1 MKIEA
6 KKIGNSTGFI
16 VPSNVATRLG
26 IEAGKVFY
34 LSEKADGSL
43 QLSPYDPD
51 FESAMK
57 LADEIMEEYR
67 DTFAVLA
74 K

>member
-16 VPSNVATRLG
+16 VPSGVATRMG
-26 IEAGKVFY
+26 IDVGQVFY
-34 LSEKADGSL
+34 LTEKADGSL
-43 QLSPYDPD
+43 NFSPYDPD
-51 FESAMK
+51 FDAAMK
-57 LADEIMEEYR
+57 ASDEIMDEYR

>member
-1 MKIEA
+1 MKVEA

-16 VPSNVATRLG
+16 VPSSVATRMG

-34 LSEKADGSL
+34 LTEKADGSL
-43 QLSPYDPD
+43 QISPYDPD
-51 FESAMK
+51 FDAAMK
-57 LADEIMEEYR
+57 VADEIMEEYR
-67 DTFAVLA
+67 DTFAALA

>member
-1 MKIEA
+1 MKVEA

-16 VPSNVATRLG
+16 VPSSVANRLG

-34 LSEKADGSL
+34 LTEKTDGSL
-43 QLSPYDPD
+43 QISPYDPD
-51 FESAMK
+51 FDAAMK

-67 DTFAVLA
+67 DTFAALA

>member
-1 MKIEA
+1 MKVEA

-16 VPSNVATRLG
+16 VPSGLAARMG

-34 LSEKADGSL
+34 MTEKADGSL
-43 QLSPYDPD
+43 QISPYDPD
-51 FESAMK
+51 FDEAMK
-57 LADEIMEEYR
+57 AAEEIMEEYR
-67 DTFAVLA
+67 DTFAALA